1 MVNGD
6 VVKRIILSMILRIL
20 LEKEF
25 GISDKKRPKIGLFC
39 SYMTKRDLKHLV
51 SLYLQG
57 E

>member
-1 MVNGD
+1 MDGED
-6 VVKRIILSMILRIL
+6 APFKHILRQN
-20 LEKEF
+20 KEHGETKS